1 VNALVAPTPWEVPA
15 PFALGA
21 ATITFAP
28 ITPAA
33 KSLIQAAMRRISAE
47 SSRRRFFTVR
57 RQLSDRE
64 LAQFT
69 ELDGWDRYAIGAL
82 AHAPGVPVEGIGV
95 ARFARLAGRADEAE
109 AAVIVV
115 DAWQGRGIGKRLLRA
130 LASAAFA
137 RGIVRL
143 RGVVLPDN
151 QPMLEL
157 LSRHAPGLSRAD
169 AGELVDVAVRLD
181 GTEDGRRS

>member
-1 VNALVAPTPWEVPA
+1 MNALAAPSSWEVPA
-15 PFALGA
+15 PVALGD

-33 KSLIQAAMRRISAE
+33 RSLMQAAMGRLSAE

-64 LAQFT
+64 LTRFT

-82 AHAPGVPVEGIGV
+82 AHAPGAPVEGIGV
-95 ARFARLAGRADEAE
+95 ARFARLAERGDEAE
-109 AAVIVV
+109 AAVVVV

-130 LASAAFA
+130 LASAALA

-143 RGVVLPDN
+143 RGDVLPDKR
-151 QPMLEL
+151 PMLEL
-157 LSRHAPGLSRAD
+157 LSRHAPALSRAD
-169 AGELVDVAVRLD
+169 AGELVDVEVRLD
-181 GTEDGRRS
+181 GSDDGRRS